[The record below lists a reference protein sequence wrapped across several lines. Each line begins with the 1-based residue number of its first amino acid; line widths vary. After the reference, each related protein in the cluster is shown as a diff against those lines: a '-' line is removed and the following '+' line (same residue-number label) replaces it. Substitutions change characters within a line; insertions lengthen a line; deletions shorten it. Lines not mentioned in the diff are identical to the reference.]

1 MTRMTVFWVTLLT
14 VAAGCGPLGTTGTI
28 STAPTPTVAPDGEA
42 SRPRENNVDLPR
54 YPAIS
59 PNAQWVVFTW
69 RGDLWKVSSRG
80 GQAVRL
86 TTHPQDDLRSAWSWD
101 GSRIAFESDRNG
113 YQNIYTM
120 RADGTDVR
128 QVTDVDVACSLD
140 GFGLDEEGN
149 EVITFSSTLE
159 GDLYRSPRPF
169 MVPVDG
175 GDIRRVHD
183 AFGHDARVSHDGRYV
198 AFTRGGVG
206 WTRRHYR
213 GADRFNAWL
222 FDRQD
227 RSFKQ
232 LTTWEGNDGRA
243 TWVGDGLIF
252 MSDRQDGVVN
262 LYRMG
267 IERGDRNAARLTHFT
282 EDGVTAFDVSGDGTT
297 VVLTVWDTL
306 YRLDLTQRD
315 PQPEPLKI
323 SASED
328 ESDNYEIK
336 SINRSVSEAA
346 LSPDGKVMAFA
357 AYGDVYVR
365 NIEEKSPTVR
375 VTRDAWRAQDIAW
388 SPDGLKLYFVDD
400 GDGTLSIH
408 AATVQLTRSEIKE
421 EFEKATR
428 PSKEEEAGE
437 GADEKDEKDAEAK
450 EDEKKNGEGE
460 TGKEADAASGQESK
474 KEDETKDEKK
484 EEDKAKSK
492 EEELP
497 KELRPQRWHDAV
509 KFNVEAVV
517 KSEHHDRQPSPSPD
531 GKMLAF
537 RRGRGDLMV
546 LDLEAGTTRA
556 LATGWDTGLNWRWS
570 PDSRHVAYEQSN
582 MNFNADI
589 WIVPVDGSAP
599 AINVTRHP
607 DNDGNPRWSAD
618 GKILSFVSE
627 RVNEEFDV
635 WMVYLDRDMEA
646 MTPKELDKYYKDA
659 EEAAKKRKPLP
670 VKKPEKETEDA
681 GAADGKAAK
690 PDGAAEEKPD
700 GDQKPAEE
708 GKDADE
714 EAKAEGE
721 DEEKEDKE
729 KEDKEP
735 PFTMEDLQD
744 AYLRL
749 RRVTSW
755 NGSEGNNEI
764 TPGGDRYIFTGSYG
778 ESGLYSIKWDGE
790 DRKNLTGVA
799 SVQHVSLTGDKV
811 VFVSGGR
818 AGTVPPAG
826 GKVEY
831 VDLTD
836 SIRIDLQAQSSQK
849 FLDAARTLGE
859 QFYHP
864 TLKDLD
870 WDALTRKY
878 HALARNARRADEFNY
893 VAAYFLGE
901 LSGSHLGIR
910 APDAAS
916 PNRQAM
922 GRLGT
927 IHHRVDGG
935 FQVTKVIRHGPADVG
950 SMALKPG
957 DVVTA
962 VNLEPFGPTDTVESR
977 LRGRVN
983 EETIVTIRRTLEG
996 GEEAE
1001 LNVLVTPTSFAADRQ
1016 LKYEDW
1022 RLATAEKVAEWSDG
1036 RIGYI
1041 HIQGM
1046 SQPSLDVFE
1055 RDLYAA
1061 ASDKQGLIID
1071 VRNNGG
1077 GWTTDRLLSSI
1088 MVQPHAYTV
1097 PRGAE
1102 HTPGFYPQDRLF
1114 IQRYALPINLL
1125 CNEKSFSNAE
1135 IISHAFKT
1143 LKRGTLVG
1151 QETHGSVI
1159 STGGTALIDG
1169 TFVRLPFRG
1178 WYLLDG
1184 TDMENHGA
1192 RPHLIVDQTPEAESR
1207 DEDEQLRA
1215 AVEDLLRRL

>member
-1 MTRMTVFWVTLLT
+1 MARMNALFATLLALT
-14 VAAGCGPLGTTGTI
+14 AGCGPFASSRSITTVPAATLVGQVD
-28 STAPTPTVAPDGEA
+28 APRPPDD
-42 SRPRENNVDLPR
+42 NVDLPR
-54 YPAIS
+54 YPSIS
-59 PNAQWVVFTW
+59 PDGEWVVFTW

-86 TTHPQDDLRSAWSWD
+86 TTHPLDDLRSAWSWD

-113 YQNIYTM
+113 YQNIYLM

-128 QVTDVDVACSLD
+128 QVTDIDVTCSLD
-140 GFGLDEEGN
+140 GFGVDEAGN
-149 EVITFSSTLE
+149 EVITFASTLE
-159 GDLYRSPRPF
+159 GDLYRSARPY
-169 MVPVDG
+169 MVSVNG
-175 GDIRRVHD
+175 GEIHRIHD
-183 AFGHDARVSHDGRYV
+183 AFGHDPRIRRDGRFV

-206 WTRRHYR
+206 WTRRDYR
-213 GADRFNAWL
+213 GADRLNTWV

-227 RSFKQ
+227 RSFRQ
-232 LTTWEGNDGRA
+232 LTHWDGQDGQA
-243 TWVGDGLIF
+243 KWVGDGLIF
-252 MSDRQDGVVN
+252 MSDRETGVVN
-262 LYRMG
+262 LFRMG
-267 IERGDRNAARLTHFT
+267 VERGDRNAARLTNFT
-282 EDGVTAFDVSGDGTT
+282 DNSVTAFDVSGDGTT
-297 VVLTVWDTL
+297 VVMTVWDKL

-315 PQPEPLKI
+315 AVPEPLKI
-323 SASED
+323 SANED
-328 ESDNYEIK
+328 EADNYEVK

-346 LSPDGKVMAFA
+346 LSPDGKVMAFV

-365 NIEEKSPTVR
+365 NLEEKSTTVR
-375 VTRDAWRAQDIAW
+375 VTRDEWRAQDIAW

-400 GDGTLSIH
+400 RDGTLSIH
-408 AATVQLTRSEIKE
+408 AATVKLTRGEIKE
-421 EFEKATR
+421 EFEKATN
-428 PSKEEEAGE
+428 PPKEE
-437 GADEKDEKDAEAK
+437 EAK
-450 EDEKKNGEGE
+450 EDEKKEEEPKSEGEADAKPAEGDAAKEAGAAGEGE
-460 TGKEADAASGQESK
+460 AKEG
-474 KEDETKDEKK
+474 DEKK
-484 EEDKAKSK
+484 EEGKDDDKDKK
-492 EEELP
+492 KKEELP
-497 KELRPQRWHDAV
+497 KELQPDRWHDAL
-509 KFNVEAVV
+509 KFDITPLIVT
-517 KSEHHDRQPSPSPD
+517 EHNDRSPSPSPD

-546 LDLEAGTTRA
+546 LDIEAGTTRA
-556 LATGWDTGLNWRWS
+556 LVTGWDTGLNWRWS
-570 PDSRHVAYEQSN
+570 PDSRHVAYEQN
-582 MNFNADI
+582 DMNFNADI
-589 WIVPVDGSAP
+589 WIVPADGATP
-599 AINVTRHP
+599 AVNVTRHP

-646 MTPKELDKYYKDA
+646 MTPKELEKYYKDA
-659 EEAAKKRKPLP
+659 EDAAKKRKPLE
-670 VKKPEKETEDA
+670 VKKPEEKKEDDGKEGDKPQD
-681 GAADGKAAK
+681 ADGQNADAK
-690 PDGAAEEKPD
+690 EGDEKKED
-700 GDQKPAEE
+700 E
-708 GKDADE
+708 KDAD
-714 EAKAEGE
+714 KK
-721 DEEKEDKE
+721 DEEKDKA
-729 KEDKEP
+729 P
-735 PFTMEDLQD
+735 PFTPEDLND
-744 AYLRL
+744 AWLRL
-749 RRVTSW
+749 RRVTNW
-755 NGSEGNNEI
+755 NGNEFNNEI
-764 TPGGDRYIFTGSYG
+764 TPGGDRYIFTGNYG
-778 ESGLYSIKWDGE
+778 ENGLFSIKWDGS
-790 DRKNLTGVA
+790 DRKELTGSA

-818 AGTVPPAG
+818 AGTVPPGG

-859 QFYHP
+859 MFYHP

-870 WDALTRKY
+870 WSALTARY

-893 VAAYFLGE
+893 VAGFFIGE
-901 LSGSHLGIR
+901 LAGSHLGIR
-910 APDAAS
+910 APDSGS
-916 PNRQAM
+916 PNRESQ

-927 IHHRVDGG
+927 VHHRVGDG
-935 FQVTKVIRHGPADVG
+935 FEITRVYKQGPADVG

-962 VNLEPFGPTDTVESR
+962 IGLEPFSPTDTIESR

-983 EETIVTIRRTLEG
+983 EETIVTIRRTLDS
-996 GEEAE
+996 GEAAE
-1001 LNVLVTPTSFAADRQ
+1001 LNVLITPTSFGSERQ

-1022 RLATAEKVAEWSDG
+1022 RLETAAKVAEWSDG
-1036 RIGYI
+1036 KIGYI

-1088 MVQPHAYTV
+1088 MVEPHAYTV
-1097 PRGAE
+1097 PRGAP
-1102 HTPGFYPQDRLF
+1102 HVKGFYPQDRLF
-1114 IQRYALPINLL
+1114 IQRYSLPINLM

-1135 IISHAFKT
+1135 IISHAFKA

-1159 STGGTALIDG
+1159 STGGTSLIDG

-1178 WYLLDG
+1178 WYLMDG

-1192 RPHLIVDQTPEAESR
+1192 RPHIIVDQTPEAESR
-1207 DEDEQLRA
+1207 DDDEQLRA
-1215 AVEDLLRRL
+1215 AVEDLLKRL